1 MKLITKTGSHLEVDM
16 SKLDDDLR
24 ITSQKKNNLWCINRE
39 ELFIKDIVLIL
50 NDKRKKITKNLEEE
64 NIPTHDLYIYLKDA
78 KNPFKIENINKEN
91 IEISIS
97 ENTDYDFELKFSH
110 KDINF
115 YVKEEYITGLVLKS
129 KKLETE
135 EFKDNKLFISL
146 ENYEKLIEIENNQSI
161 KKIQRESE
169 LIIYANSLK
178 EEAYFKNVKSF
189 WLNKNIETGNF
200 NYVIGLKNNKKIY
213 LKNKNKINYHYE
225 DELLKIDIKDESI
238 IYSAYSSEIDYI
250 RPFEKNAPNAEKT
263 SDQSN
268 KMYIKDI

>member
-24 ITSQKKNNLWCINRE
+24 ITSQKNNLWCINRE
-39 ELFIKDIVLIL
+39 NLFIKDIVLIL
-50 NDKRKKITKNLEEE
+50 NDKRKKITKDLENGNL
-64 NIPTHDLYIYLKDA
+64 PTHDLYIYLKDN

-91 IEISIS
+91 IEINIS
-97 ENTDYDFELKFSH
+97 ESTNYDFDLKISH

-146 ENYEKLIEIENNQSI
+146 ENYEKLIEIENNQAI

-178 EEAYFKNVKSF
+178 KEAYFKNVKSF
-189 WLNKNIETGNF
+189 WLNKNINTGNF

-213 LKNKNKINYHYE
+213 LKNKNKINYYCE
-225 DELLKIDIKDESI
+225 DELLKISIKDDSI

-250 RPFEKNAPNAEKT
+250 KPFEKNASNAEKT
-263 SDQSN
+263 SAKSN